1 MNQPSRTRV
10 LALGALAIAAT
21 AASARDDDPMR
32 ILTVPGM
39 GEFGPRQVSMF
50 SVGFESVEGFKT
62 GLFTDNSP
70 ETWGTLGGPNSPIV
84 TGDNPWMG
92 TQHLRIGKESTLPTN
107 ADVGILSPELEAP
120 DDLEKFV
127 FKVGVNINEKFGAD
141 YDLFLQ
147 SPSSSTAPAG
157 RVKFEFTGRILVL
170 DDGQFVDTGFEYD
183 PGEWRETR
191 VEIDYTS
198 VAGGV
203 AEYYYNDQLIYTD
216 ANRFDMST
224 FATQFGIVSDNFNDG
239 DHGDFDG
246 AMMVY
251 IPAPG
256 VGMPMA
262 AGLLLAARRRRR

>member
-1 MNQPSRTRV
+1 MNQLSRQCVAVLGV
-10 LALGALAIAAT
+10 LAMGAGV
-21 AASARDDDPMR
+21 ASARDDDPMR
-32 ILTVPGM
+32 ILTAPGM
-39 GEFGPRQVSMF
+39 GEGGNRQVSMF
-50 SVGFESVEGFKT
+50 SVGFESMEGFKT
-62 GLFTDNSP
+62 GLFTNNSP
-70 ETWGTLGGPNSPIV
+70 ESWGTLGGPNSPII
-84 TGDNPWMG
+84 TTDNPWMG
-92 TQHLRIGKESTLPTN
+92 TQHLRIGKENSLPTN
-107 ADVGILSPELEAP
+107 SDVGVLSPELEAP
-120 DDLEKFV
+120 DDLEKFI

-147 SPSSSTAPAG
+147 SPSSSSVPAG

-198 VAGGV
+198 NAGGV
-203 AEYYYNDQLIYTD
+203 AEYYYNDQLIWTD

-224 FATQFGIVSDNFNDG
+224 FATQFGIVSDNFNNG

-256 VGMPMA
+256 VGLPLC
-262 AGLLLAARRRRR
+262 AGLLMGARRRRR